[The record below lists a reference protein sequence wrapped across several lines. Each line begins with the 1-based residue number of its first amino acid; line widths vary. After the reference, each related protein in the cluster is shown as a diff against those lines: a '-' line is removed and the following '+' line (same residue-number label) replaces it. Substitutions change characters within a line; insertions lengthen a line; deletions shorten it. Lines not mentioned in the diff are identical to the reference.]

1 MISHAGD
8 DPSDDTADDLRVKH
22 ESSSQD
28 DCFFPPKK
36 RKFEVFELPTEL
48 PIRPD
53 NVTEEQWFDS
63 SPVTM
68 GPYMLNDFQRMWT
81 DSVRSLSCTDIE
93 STLAIKGA
101 NRAIGKCDSGSQKT
115 AQYGRLEAIGLEVCA
130 LESTSIDS
138 KWLFHGILTCPSC
151 LLVVFREFRELW
163 I

>member
-1 MISHAGD
+1 MICSCFFS
-8 DPSDDTADDLRVKH
+8 SDDTADDLRLLSVFIAGRLLLSP
-22 ESSSQD
+22 ET
-28 DCFFPPKK
+28 

-138 KWLFHGILTCPSC
+138 K
-151 LLVVFREFRELW
+151 
-163 I
+163 

>member
-1 MISHAGD
+1 MISQTGD

-138 KWLFHGILTCPSC
+138 K
-151 LLVVFREFRELW
+151 
-163 I
+163 